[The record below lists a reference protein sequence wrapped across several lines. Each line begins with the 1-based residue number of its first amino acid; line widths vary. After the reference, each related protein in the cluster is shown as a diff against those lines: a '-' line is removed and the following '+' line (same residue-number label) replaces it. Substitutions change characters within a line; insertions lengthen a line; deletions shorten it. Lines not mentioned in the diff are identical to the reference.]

1 VRKVSVIIPTYNR
14 SNLITEA
21 VESVL
26 QQSFAD
32 FEVLVID
39 DGSTD
44 NTRSVITQI
53 SDNRVKYFYKE
64 NGGAASARNSG
75 IGRAEG
81 EYIAFLDSDD
91 LWPKEYLAVMTSR
104 LDNTPDYGV
113 AYCPITKARADGNV
127 VKAYR
132 SKHCR
137 SGWVGQFY
145 FRRGFVTCQ
154 GSVIRRQIL
163 DGLYF
168 DENLENYE
176 DMDFILRLSLQTRF
190 LYVPDTNAVRRIQ
203 KNSLTRRDGVH
214 RIHHNQV
221 RLLERFYYEL
231 GGSDILS
238 RTAAKTRI
246 DRACRSVAL
255 RYYSAGAFK
264 AAIFMFRRAISY
276 NKLDIAAY
284 LGLVKALTKS
294 RTDDTMPD
302 WSPPKPLPS
311 SYARMTL

>member
-14 SNLITEA
+14 SNLIKHA
-21 VESVL
+21 VESIL
-26 QQSFAD
+26 QQSFTD
-32 FEVLVID
+32 FEVIVID

-44 NTRSVITQI
+44 NTRSVIAQI
-53 SDNRVKYFYKE
+53 DDDRIKYFYKE
-64 NGGAASARNSG
+64 NGGAASARNWG
-75 IGRAEG
+75 IDRAEG

-91 LWPKEYLAVMTSR
+91 LWPNEYLAVMTSR
-104 LDNTPDYGV
+104 LDSAPDYGIAYSALTKVRTDGTV
-113 AYCPITKARADGNV
+113 ARG
-127 VKAYR
+127 YR
-132 SKHCR
+132 SKYCK
-137 SGWVGQFY
+137 SGWIEKFL

-154 GSVIRRQIL
+154 CSVIRRQIL
-163 DGLYF
+163 DGFYF
-168 DENLENYE
+168 DESLENYE
-176 DMDFILRLSLQTRF
+176 DTDFFLRLSLQTKF
-190 LYVPDTNAVRRIQ
+190 VYAPDTNAVRRIQ
-203 KNSLTRRDGVH
+203 ENSLTRHKGVH
-214 RIHHNQV
+214 RINHNQV

-231 GGSDILS
+231 GGSDIVS
-238 RTAAKTRI
+238 RAAAKTRI
-246 DRACRSVAL
+246 GRACRSVAL
-255 RYYSAGAFK
+255 RYYSASAFK